1 MSEPNTRVQGSEQSS
16 INIVPQASIPSIIGT
31 PTPQQATIVDQK
43 ARAFTDKLMELISE
57 VYTLSL
63 EIASID
69 DEKLL
74 KHPAIV
80 QARKVVQKVKEL
92 RDVLG
97 TK

>member
-1 MSEPNTRVQGSEQSS
+1 MSEPNTRVQGSEQPN